1 MVSQDVIIKR
11 LQKSMQNEPSGGL
24 ENRIIESA
32 LAGDAGK
39 YPHKRRIS
47 MKAVLIAATLVVL
60 MMGVTALAYGELIIG
75 KIFPREALMASYDAD
90 GNLIWRQTFDEN
102 GNIIYV
108 DYEAE
113 PFEGDVRMKGFE
125 DDFSHNSLNIPCI
138 NGVSVK
144 HIVNH
149 SEMAIY
155 TNEIGVWSLEKG
167 QSFDITFDVT
177 DEDWWGVLIGY
188 YKDGEY
194 IPYGYDPGLEIDQRY
209 ILSGETTIQFVA
221 PEDGEYAAFFMVNL
235 SPSSVLVNSCT
246 ISD

>member
-1 MVSQDVIIKR
+1 
-11 LQKSMQNEPSGGL
+11 MQIEPSGGL

-32 LAGDAGK
+32 MAAGAGK

-47 MKAVLIAATLVVL
+47 MKAVMIAATLAIL

-75 KIFPREALMASYDAD
+75 KFFPQEGLTALYDAE
-90 GNLIWRQTFDEN
+90 GNLIWRQTLDEN

-113 PFEGDVRMKGFE
+113 PFEGDVRVKGFE
-125 DDFSHNSLNIPCI
+125 DVFSHNSLDVPCF

-149 SEMAIY
+149 GEIAIY
-155 TNEIGVWSLEKG
+155 TNETGAWSLKEG
-167 QSFDITFDVT
+167 QSIDITFDIT
-177 DEDWWGVLIGY
+177 DEDWWGVLFGY

-209 ILSGETTIQFVA
+209 ILSGETTIQFIA
-221 PEDGEYAAFFMVNL
+221 PADGEYAAFFMVNF
-235 SPSSVLVNSCT
+235 SPSAVLVNSCT
-246 ISD
+246 IS